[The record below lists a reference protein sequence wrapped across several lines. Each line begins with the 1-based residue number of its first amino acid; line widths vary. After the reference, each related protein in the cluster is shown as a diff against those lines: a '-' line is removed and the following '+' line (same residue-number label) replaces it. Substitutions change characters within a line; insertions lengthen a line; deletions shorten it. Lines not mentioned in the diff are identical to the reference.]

1 VLDNRT
7 FATRNFQ
14 PTCWQL
20 TSDIQV
26 DGERLGTV
34 EIYYLEETPDSA
46 AGPFLHEEQHLLN
59 AIAKFLGETLERR
72 RGEDERARYAAQLQA
87 LSQRLLD
94 VQETER
100 RAIAREL
107 HDHIGQLLTGLKLT
121 LEMSAPLL
129 GEEAKEHLDHA
140 RRLVHDLMVQVRH
153 LSLDLRPTMLDDLG
167 VLPALLWHVERFTA
181 QTSVQV
187 DFKHAGLDGRRF
199 GPAVETAA
207 FRIVQEALTNVA
219 RHAGVKHVTVRSWSD
234 HEMLHVLVE
243 DQGTGF
249 EPQRVPATS
258 HGLTGMRERAS
269 ALGGQLTI
277 DAAPGVGTCILAAL
291 PLLRSTAG
299 VPPPSS
305 GCSGHKETL

>member
-1 VLDNRT
+1 VLDHRT

-14 PTCWQL
+14 PTRWQL

-59 AIAKFLGETLERR
+59 VIAEFLGETLERR
-72 RGEDERARYAAQLQA
+72 RVEDERARYAAQLQA

-121 LEMSAPLL
+121 LEMSASLMVA
-129 GEEAKEHLDHA
+129 EAKESLQHA
-140 RRLVHDLMVQVRH
+140 QRLVHDLLARMRN
-153 LSLDLRPTMLDDLG
+153 LSLDLRPAMLDDLG

-219 RHAGVKHVTVRSWSD
+219 RHARVPSATVRIWAD
-234 HEMLHVLVE
+234 HATLSIRVE
-243 DQGTGF
+243 DQGAGF
-249 EPQRVPATS
+249 EPQRIPATS
-258 HGLTGMRERAS
+258 HGLAGMRERAS

-277 DAAPGVGTCILAAL
+277 DSAPGVSTCILAAL
-291 PLLRSTAG
+291 PLRSTLLSPL
-299 VPPPSS
+299 PPQAAQ
-305 GCSGHKETL
+305 GAKETL